1 MTTVINA
8 GEGLSCDNC
17 SHRARPGD
25 RYCEQCGSALGA
37 MSAPEQPASG
47 NGRHQGNQRPVGT
60 APDLDGTTRYLCAA
74 AHLDEEF
81 CDEAIAEC
89 LVEPVRAIPP
99 SPGVDSAAVLREAVA
114 AQTRR
119 RIRDG
124 LLLALLVVLA
134 LVDLRTVI
142 FWAMAAAVAAVL
154 QAIGAG
160 RNRHMLAGVAQLL
173 ASGAGSNRR
182 MVAGVAQ
189 LLATGSGRNR
199 RNFAVLVVATGLA
212 LGLLSLPFAAL
223 YALSQDG
230 RTSDLDG
237 LGGLSAPSLF
247 EVIPWPAL
255 LISGLILMVLIVDEF
270 TVANLMTSSF
280 RRDRFDPDAG
290 RAHSP
295 WERLVRSL
303 GHGSFRTELHR
314 VARSDE
320 SSQAAEQADVVVYR
334 GNTPFIGAGKQV
346 DHHVIAFPLEPS
358 KDASDADPVP
368 ISVNDLHRHVAESLA
383 ALRSPSSLSPGR
395 RLEQLR
401 EREQVLMPA
410 DRLLFNRFAHMQL
423 SVLPDLSRPPLAHLP
438 LGAARA
444 LAENPLEWAR
454 YYSCFRVESW
464 DRDLTT
470 SCYLHIGTDEH
481 MLYLEWTYCVLLPVN
496 ERYRSIDYPAD
507 SPWTTFGHSLVELVT
522 LPASVMRRLRSVF
535 RRRNVLVQ
543 RAGEVVPAR
552 YGATQSLRELAADT
566 KAQTY
571 FQEADVER
579 YISVIDR
586 TLFRAVGQFLE
597 QRGYSV
603 VEFMKIADSVVNAF
617 VVGDVINSVIGDGN
631 KNVRIDSTG
640 RPGGTQGEK

>member
-1 MTTVINA
+1 MI
-8 GEGLSCDNC
+8 
-17 SHRARPGD
+17 
-25 RYCEQCGSALGA
+25 
-37 MSAPEQPASG
+37 
-47 NGRHQGNQRPVGT
+47 
-60 APDLDGTTRYLCAA
+60 
-74 AHLDEEF
+74 F
-81 CDEAIAEC
+81 W
-89 LVEPVRAIPP
+89 
-99 SPGVDSAAVLREAVA
+99 AVAVAVA
-114 AQTRR
+114 A
-119 RIRDG
+119 
-124 LLLALLVVLA
+124 A
-134 LVDLRTVI
+134 
-142 FWAMAAAVAAVL
+142 L
-154 QAIGAG
+154 QAVGTG
-160 RNRHMLAGVAQLL
+160 RNRRTLAGVAQLL

-182 MVAGVAQ
+182 MIAGVAQ

-199 RNFAVLVVATGLA
+199 RNFAVLVVATGIA

-290 RAHSP
+290 RALSP

-346 DHHVIAFPLEPS
+346 NHHVIAFPLEPS

-410 DRLLFNRFAHMQL
+410 DRLLFNRFAHMQP

-454 YYSCFRVESW
+454 YYSCFRVETW

-470 SCYLHIGTDEH
+470 SCYLHIGTDQR
-481 MLYLEWTYCVLLPVN
+481 MLYLEWTYCVLLPVS
-496 ERYRSIDYPAD
+496 ERYRSVDRARVSSSAPFGRSLIELIIFPA
-507 SPWTTFGHSLVELVT
+507 T
-522 LPASVMRRLRSVF
+522 LARRFRSVF
-535 RRRNVLVQ
+535 RRHEPLIQ
-543 RAGEVVPAR
+543 RPGEVVPDR
-552 YGATQSLRELAADT
+552 YGAAQSLRELAADT
-566 KAQTY
+566 DAQTY

-579 YISVIDR
+579 YISIIDG
-586 TLFRAVGQFLE
+586 TLFRAVGKFLE
-597 QRGYSV
+597 KRGYSV
-603 VEFMKIADSVVNAF
+603 VEFKKMADSVVNNF
-617 VVGDVINSVIGDGN
+617 IEGDVINTVIGN
-631 KNVRIDSTG
+631 RNRNVRVNTG
-640 RPGGTQGEK
+640 RSDQSKGTK